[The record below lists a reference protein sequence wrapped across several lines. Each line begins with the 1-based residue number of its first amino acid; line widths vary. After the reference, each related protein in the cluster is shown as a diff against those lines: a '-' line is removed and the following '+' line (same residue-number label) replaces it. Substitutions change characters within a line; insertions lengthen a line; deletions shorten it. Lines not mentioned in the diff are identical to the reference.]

1 MERFLPLTSN
11 NTDQPVLHIDTEAP
25 LDYLFACADRRVRM
39 ARYLLECT
47 ETADDG
53 DLRHIANVARLL
65 LVDSCDALSVVERHV
80 CRMVQREDGETFR

>member
-1 MERFLPLTSN
+1 MDRFLPLTSN

-47 ETADDG
+47 ETADDD
-53 DLRHIANVARLL
+53 DLRHMTNVARML
-65 LVDSCDALSVVERHV
+65 LVDGCDALSVVERHV
-80 CRMVQREDGETFR
+80 CRWVRREDAPDHS